1 MHFRLSFRNIIYR
14 LLALL
19 IASAFVGWLF
29 DSVLLVMLATI
40 LFLLVWHYHHLFK
53 LINWLWQSKALSP
66 PQASGA
72 WGYLYDGLYRQVKQ
86 HRNKQKQLN
95 EKIRRFRDGAE
106 ALPDAALMLSKQLT
120 IEWCNKKAQRLLGVR
135 WPDDFS
141 LRIDNL
147 LRAPEFS
154 DYLALENFE
163 SPCLLLSPIH
173 SDVQL
178 EIRIMAYGSEHVLL
192 LARDISNIQRL
203 EEMRRDFVA
212 NVSHELKTPLT
223 VVRGY
228 VEMIQSSQ
236 DTLSPHWQKAFQT
249 IEGQVSRMDRL
260 VEQLLNLAKVENNNQ
275 DEKQL
280 VNMEQLIRTLV
291 DEVTWLN
298 QDKKHKINLSIT
310 TDVNVLGFET
320 ELKSACANL
329 ISNAIAY
336 TPENGCIN
344 VSWQLMDNKAIFSV
358 KDNGDGIK
366 PEHVNRLTERFYR
379 IDRSRSRDTGGSG
392 LGLAIVKHV
401 LHHHKAELV
410 ITSHWGQGS
419 EFSIY
424 FDKNTLSDNTHQF
437 LP

>member
-1 MHFRLSFRNIIYR
+1 MHFRLSLINILYR
-14 LLALL
+14 LLGIFFA
-19 IASAFVGWLF
+19 IAFVGWLF
-29 DSVLLVMLATI
+29 DYVLLAMLVSSI
-40 LFLLVWHYHHLFK
+40 FLLVWHYHHLFK

-66 PQASGA
+66 PQAKGV

-86 HRNKQKQLN
+86 QRSKQKQLN

-106 ALPDAALMLSKQLT
+106 ALPDAALMLSEELT
-120 IEWCNKKAQRLLGVR
+120 IEWGNKKAQRLLGVR
-135 WPDDFS
+135 WPDDFGQ
-141 LRIDNL
+141 RIDNL

-154 DYLALENFE
+154 DYLTHENFE
-163 SPCLLLSPIH
+163 SPCLLISPMH

-178 EIRIMAYGSEHVLL
+178 EIRLMAYGSEHVLL

-203 EEMRRDFVA
+203 EDMRRDFVA

-228 VEMIQSSQ
+228 VEMIQASHE
-236 DTLSPHWQKAFQT
+236 DFDPHWKKAFQT

-260 VEQLLNLAKVENNNQ
+260 VEQLLNLAKVENNS
-275 DEKQL
+275 DEEKQC
-280 VNMEQLIRTLV
+280 VNMTQLIRTLV

-298 QDKKHKINLSIT
+298 QDKQHEIRLEIA
-310 TDVNVLGFET
+310 TDICVLGSET

-329 ISNAIAY
+329 LSNAIAY
-336 TPENGCIN
+336 TPTKGLIE
-344 VSWQLMDNKAIFSV
+344 VSWRMMGNKAVFAV

-366 PEHVNRLTERFYR
+366 PEDVNRLTERFYR

-401 LHHHKAELV
+401 LHHHQAELV
-410 ITSHWGQGS
+410 INSHWGKGS

-424 FDKNTLSDNTHQF
+424 FDPSTLSDMTY
-437 LP
+437 

>member
-1 MHFRLSFRNIIYR
+1 MHFRLSFTNIIYR
-14 LLALL
+14 LLGLL
-19 IASAFVGWLF
+19 LASAFVGWLF
-29 DSVLLVMLATI
+29 GHVLLVMLATSI
-40 LFLLVWHYHHLFK
+40 FLLVWHYHHLFK

-66 PQASGA
+66 PQAKGV

-106 ALPDAALMLSKQLT
+106 ALPDAALMLSEELT
-120 IEWCNKKAQRLLGVR
+120 IEWGNKKAQRLLGVR
-135 WPDDFS
+135 WPEDFGQ
-141 LRIDNL
+141 RIDNL

-154 DYLALENFE
+154 DYLSHENFE
-163 SPCLLLSPIH
+163 NPCLLVSPIH
-173 SDVQL
+173 SDIQL
-178 EIRIMAYGSEHVLL
+178 EIRLMAYGSEHVLL
-192 LARDISNIQRL
+192 LARDISNLQRL
-203 EEMRRDFVA
+203 EDMRRDFVA

-228 VEMIQSSQ
+228 VEMIQASQ
-236 DTLSPHWQKAFQT
+236 ESFDPHWQKAFQT

-260 VEQLLNLAKVENNNQ
+260 VEQLLNLAKVENNSD
-275 DEKQL
+275 DEKLL
-280 VNMEQLIRTLV
+280 VNMAQLIHTLV

-298 QDKKHKINLSIT
+298 QEKQHKISLDIST
-310 TDVNVLGFET
+310 EVCVLGFET

-329 ISNAIAY
+329 LSNAIAY
-336 TPENGCIN
+336 TPPNGNIE
-344 VSWQLMDNKAIFSV
+344 VSWRLMGNKAIFSV

-401 LHHHKAELV
+401 LHHHQAELV
-410 ITSHWGQGS
+410 INSHWGQGS

-424 FDKNTLSDNTHQF
+424 FDQSTLSDTSQ
-437 LP
+437 

>member
-1 MHFRLSFRNIIYR
+1 MHFRLSFTNIIYR
-14 LLALL
+14 LLGILL
-19 IASAFVGWLF
+19 ASAFVGWLF
-29 DSVLLVMLATI
+29 DYVLITMLASSV
-40 LFLLVWHYHHLFK
+40 FLLVWHYHHQFK
-53 LINWLWQSKALSP
+53 LINWLWKSKALSP
-66 PQASGA
+66 PQAKGV
-72 WGYLYDGLYRQVKQ
+72 WVYLYDGLYRQVKQ
-86 HRNKQKQLN
+86 QRNKQKQLN

-106 ALPDAALMLSKQLT
+106 ALPDAALMLSEELT
-120 IEWCNKKAQRLLGVR
+120 IEWGNKKAQRLLGVR
-135 WPDDFS
+135 WPDDFG

-154 DYLALENFE
+154 DYIAHENFE
-163 SPCLLLSPIH
+163 SPCLLFSPIH
-173 SDVQL
+173 SEVQL
-178 EIRIMAYGSEHVLL
+178 EIRLMAYGSEHVLL

-228 VEMIQSSQ
+228 VEMIQASQ
-236 DTLSPHWQKAFQT
+236 ETFDPHWRKAFQT

-260 VEQLLNLAKVENNNQ
+260 VEQLLNLAKIESNSD
-275 DEKQL
+275 DEKQY
-280 VNMEQLIRTLV
+280 VNMAQLIRTLV
-291 DEVTWLN
+291 DEVNWLN
-298 QDKKHKINLSIT
+298 QEKKHKISLNIST
-310 TDVNVLGFET
+310 SVYVVGFET

-329 ISNAIAY
+329 LSNAIAY
-336 TPENGCIN
+336 TPPNGCIE
-344 VSWQLMDNKAIFSV
+344 VSWTLQGDKAIFSV

-401 LHHHKAELV
+401 LHHHQAEL
-410 ITSHWGQGS
+410 IINSHWGQGS

-424 FDKNTLSDNTHQF
+424 FDPSTLSETAH
-437 LP
+437 

>member
-1 MHFRLSFRNIIYR
+1 MYHRLSFRNIIYR

-19 IASAFVGWLF
+19 VASAFVGWLF
-29 DSVLLVMLATI
+29 EQVLLTMLATT

-66 PQASGA
+66 PQAKGV

-86 HRNKQKQLN
+86 HRRKQKQLN

-106 ALPDAALMLSKQLT
+106 ALPDAALMLSKELT

-141 LRIDNL
+141 QRIDNL

-154 DYLALENFE
+154 DYLANENFE
-163 SPCLLLSPIH
+163 SPCMLISPVH

-203 EEMRRDFVA
+203 EDMRRDFVA

-228 VEMIQSSQ
+228 VEMIQASE
-236 DTLSPHWQKAFQT
+236 DVLDPHWQKAFQT

-260 VEQLLNLAKVENNNQ
+260 VEQLLNLAKVENKSH
-275 DEKQL
+275 DEKQPIK
-280 VNMEQLIRTLV
+280 MAKLISTLV
-291 DEVTWLN
+291 DEVSWLN
-298 QDKKHKINLSIT
+298 QEKQHCISLNIT
-310 TDVNVLGFET
+310 TDINVLGFET

-336 TPENGCIN
+336 TPSNGSID
-344 VSWQLMDNKAIFSV
+344 VGWRLMDNKAIFSV

-401 LHHHKAELV
+401 LHHHQAELV
-410 ITSHWGQGS
+410 ITSHWGEGS

-424 FDKNTLSDNTHQF
+424 FDQSVLSEDAH
-437 LP
+437 